1 MKVPKITLLSIP
13 NMLSYIFPPGWPIFK
28 TNMTSLFERV
38 SYRNTHLCKRI
49 PLKLPHTMILGSCK
63 NSQNYWSGSIK
74 LFDRL
79 IRVDDVSGDDTEYL
93 LAIRK
98 IVEILAIK
106 RKTIMIHQTL
116 REEYRNEYRKIQT
129 RKKTVFGHFSRC
141 QRLF

>member
-1 MKVPKITLLSIP
+1 
-13 NMLSYIFPPGWPIFK
+13 
-28 TNMTSLFERV
+28 MTSLFERV
-38 SYRNTHLCKRI
+38 SYRNTHLCTRI

-79 IRVDDVSGDDTEYL
+79 IRVDDVSGDGTEYL

-129 RKKTVFGHFSRC
+129 RKKNRIWT
-141 QRLF
+141 LFTLSKTFLNNQIKVKDITLWN

>member
-1 MKVPKITLLSIP
+1 M
-13 NMLSYIFPPGWPIFK
+13 
-28 TNMTSLFERV
+28 
-38 SYRNTHLCKRI
+38 
-49 PLKLPHTMILGSCK
+49 
-63 NSQNYWSGSIK
+63 K

-79 IRVDDVSGDDTEYL
+79 IRVDDVSEDDTEYL

-106 RKTIMIHQTL
+106 RKTIIILQTL
-116 REEYRNEYRKIQT
+116 PEEYRNEYRKIRT